1 MVALDL
7 KRESRERMV
16 GLVIMEDVILV
27 LVRS

>member
-1 MVALDL
+1 MALVL

>member
-27 LVRS
+27 LDRS